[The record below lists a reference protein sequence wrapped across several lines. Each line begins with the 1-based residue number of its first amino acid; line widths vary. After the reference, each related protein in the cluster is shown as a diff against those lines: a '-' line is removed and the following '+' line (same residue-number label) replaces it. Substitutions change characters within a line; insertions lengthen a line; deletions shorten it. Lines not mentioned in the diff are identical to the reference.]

1 MGGRAPTVSEP
12 ALSLA
17 FFDSAARLSGTARAG
32 ATLIFEGQQVRT
44 VAEPPDL
51 VRDGD
56 RFVARSAGHFELE
69 FEPLSEPAQ
78 LPGATNWLCAVTGR
92 ADGRPIDCLGT
103 ATETSD
109 PPHWAELDLIRA
121 VSAVLDRESAVFLMA
136 TRPRDVPGHGHE
148 RVSAVIV
155 AGGRALD
162 VEDARLSTV
171 YDREGRQRTAGLE
184 LWLPGEDFARRASGS
199 AQAGASV
206 VLGGVRVDAAVF
218 QWQMEGRT
226 GAGAYELAL
235 RDDEEPAA

>member
-1 MGGRAPTVSEP
+1 MSEP

-17 FFDSAARLSGTARAG
+17 FFDPAARLSGTARAG
-32 ATLIFEGQQVRT
+32 ATLLFHGQEVRT
-44 VAEPPDL
+44 VNEPPDL

-56 RFVARSAGHFELE
+56 AFRARSAGHFELS
-69 FEPLSEPAQ
+69 FEPLSDEAR
-78 LPGATNWLCAVTGR
+78 LPGSTSWLCAVTGT

-103 ATETSD
+103 ATQTTE
-109 PPHWAELDLIRA
+109 PPHWADLDLIRA
-121 VSAVLDRESAVFLMA
+121 ISAVLDRENAVFLTA
-136 TRPRDVPGHGHE
+136 RRPRDVPGHGDE
-148 RVSAVIV
+148 RVDAVIV
-155 AGGRALD
+155 SGGQTLD

-171 YDREGRQRTAGLE
+171 YDRDGRQRTAGLE
-184 LWLPGEDFARRASGS
+184 LWLPGEDFARRASGT
-199 AQAGASV
+199 AQAGASI